1 MTRWPA
7 STSRART
14 TEHSRLVDILEGGTY
29 RSLDDLLHAASGSA
43 PLWLWPTEHLVH
55 LACLGVC
62 RLAARARLSLCHR
75 HLTSNVRAK
84 FFQTY
89 VPDSLLS
96 SEVNSNPLVIS
107 WLQRTRARKFFPR
120 AAASVDRHPPAFAA
134 GSLPRRALQSIP
146 FALTRSLRAIAAASL
161 ALLVAAGIACGGR
174 RTETSAPVLLFSGI
188 GTSSGDVAALET
200 ILRTNHVDYVTVGSA
215 ELNLMAEDAIRRYR
229 LLIFP
234 GGNFVR
240 MGNSLTPRTSANL
253 RNAVLNG
260 VNYLGVCAGAFLA
273 GSFPKPYNSLNLTSG
288 VQFGFYAA
296 ARDTHKTNV
305 PVTVAGGPTLDQYW
319 EDGPQ
324 LTGWGAVVAR
334 YPDGTPAVV
343 EGTSGNGWVILTGVH
358 PEAPESWRRG
368 MMFRTPA
375 STDNAY
381 AATLIQAALNR
392 TPLSHF

>member
-1 MTRWPA
+1 MDAANDLRFNLA
-7 STSRART
+7 HVEDRGLLSISLARAVG
-14 TEHSRLVDILEGGTY
+14 VDIEAV
-29 RSLDDLLHAASGSA
+29 RPIEVLDI
-43 PLWLWPTEHLVH
+43 
-55 LACLGVC
+55 
-62 RLAARARLSLCHR
+62 ARH
-75 HLTSNVRAK
+75 
-84 FFQTY
+84 FFS
-89 VPDSLLS
+89 PH
-96 SEVNSNPLVIS
+96 EI
-107 WLQRTRARKFFPR
+107 
-120 AAASVDRHPPAFAA
+120 
-134 GSLPRRALQSIP
+134 
-146 FALTRSLRAIAAASL
+146 
-161 ALLVAAGIACGGR
+161 
-174 RTETSAPVLLFSGI
+174 
-188 GTSSGDVAALET
+188 
-200 ILRTNHVDYVTVGSA
+200 HVDYVTVGSA

-234 GGNFVR
+234 GGDFVR

-324 LTGWGAVVAR
+324 FTGWGGVVAR